1 MLALNA
7 AIDATCTDEY
17 RRDFVAVADEICK
30 LAGRTQKSLGKIE
43 ANADV
48 LVQSIS
54 EMNESIRGQNEAINL
69 VNQGIS
75 QVDKLARQNVKV
87 ANGTDAVTAK
97 VDYMAKAIA
106 QDMRKNK
113 F

>member
-1 MLALNA
+1 MTNQTNLLTLNA
-7 AIDATCTDEY
+7 TIDATCTDEY

-54 EMNESIRGQNEAINL
+54 EMNESIRGQSEAINL

-75 QVDKLARQNVKV
+75 QAPSLPR
-87 ANGTDAVTAK
+87 
-97 VDYMAKAIA
+97 
-106 QDMRKNK
+106 
-113 F
+113 

>member
-1 MLALNA
+1 M
-7 AIDATCTDEY
+7 
-17 RRDFVAVADEICK
+17 ADEVRK
-30 LAGRTQKSLGKIE
+30 LAERTQKSLGEIE

-54 EMNESIRGQNEAINL
+54 EMNESIRGQSEAKFS
-69 VNQGIS
+69 QSRYIS
-75 QVDKLARQNVKV
+75 
-87 ANGTDAVTAK
+87 GAVTAE

-106 QDMRKNK
+106 QDVRKNK